1 MDNTFILR
9 ETEFAIDKNMH
20 YEGAMTI
27 GNGYINLRGAF
38 EEGLDSQPQDLEYIR
53 IPANVTLEK
62 SRKTQSKFGTYIPG
76 VTGNNPLLNEVI
88 VNLPHI
94 INFTLV
100 VDGENMDME
109 KSAISEYDRSLNMS
123 DGSLARRVVWKTKS
137 GCVIEVKFERFASWA
152 DKHLLCQE
160 ISLTAVQGSPDLEIF
175 AGIDANVRTNG
186 HNHFSM
192 LNTWVNDAGLP
203 TVQLETDRNVTAW
216 FVADVQSIIP
226 SSPVQW
232 SGYVGRKFAFRLQ
245 QGAVIKFDKKVYVAT
260 NRDNDN
266 VNAPLLLEQLAKT
279 YAHCSYADLKK
290 KHSEVMALDWN
301 AADII
306 VEGNEEYQ
314 RALRFS
320 IYHLLRAQV
329 KGDSRV
335 AICAKGHAGEAYFGR
350 YFWDTEMYLLPFF
363 LYTFPE
369 RARDLALYRY
379 NTLDGAKQ
387 NAKKYGYH
395 GARYPWESGTEGTEQ
410 CPNWQYGDHEI
421 HVTADAV
428 LGMYHYYKATDD
440 EVFANTKL
448 LPVLVETARYWCSRG
463 DRRNGR
469 CELLGVM
476 GPDEYSP
483 FSRNNYYTNYLAKFS
498 LELTVERLRKLKDN
512 DAAYSEITRE
522 LALSETELA
531 DFELVAA
538 QLPLPYDEP
547 RKLLLQAEDFMDL
560 ADIDF
565 DKEWRD
571 KSKPFGN
578 NVSQERCYRS
588 KCLKQADAL
597 MVPFLFPQ
605 KFSQEEIGNCYDY
618 YEPLTTHDSSL
629 SPSAHAIVAAWLG
642 KSAIAEQFFRR
653 SIFIDTDA
661 QNCGAADGIHIAN
674 AGGNWMVLV
683 YGFLGMQ
690 TAINSD
696 ELSFQPRLPQGISG
710 LELTINWH
718 GTAVKVASDHQS
730 LRLTNTGSQSIN
742 VRVNNRKY
750 ILKPEVERKFKLV

>member
-38 EEGLDSQPQDLEYIR
+38 EEGLDSQQQDLEYIR

-62 SRKTQSKFGTYIPG
+62 AKKTQSKFGTYIPG

-94 INFTLV
+94 LNFTLV

-109 KSAISEYDRSLNMS
+109 KSDISEYDRSLNMY
-123 DGSLARRVVWKTKS
+123 DGSFSRRVVWKTKT
-137 GCVIEVKFERFASWA
+137 GCVLEVQFERFASWA
-152 DKHLLCQE
+152 DKHLVCQE

-175 AGIDANVRTNG
+175 AGVDANVRTNG
-186 HNHFSM
+186 HNHFAG
-192 LNTWVNDAGLP
+192 LNTWINDSGLP
-203 TVQLETDRNVTAW
+203 SVQIETDRKATVW
-216 FVADVQSIIP
+216 FVTDVQSIIP

-232 SGYVGRKFAFRLQ
+232 PGYVGRKFAFRLQ

-260 NRDNDN
+260 DRDLDN
-266 VNAPLLLEQLAKT
+266 ANAPLLLEQLAKT
-279 YAHCSYADLKK
+279 YGYCTYVDLKK
-290 KHSEVMALDWN
+290 AHSDVLERDWK

-306 VEGNEEYQ
+306 VQGNEEYQ

-363 LYTFPE
+363 LYTLPE
-369 RARDLALYRY
+369 RACDLVQYRY
-379 NTLDGAKQ
+379 KTLAGAKQ
-387 NAKKYGYH
+387 NAKKYGYS
-395 GARYPWESGTEGTEQ
+395 GARYPWESGTKGTEQ

-421 HVTADAV
+421 HVTADVV
-428 LGMYHYYKATDD
+428 LGMYHYYKATND
-440 EVFANTKL
+440 EQFAREQL
-448 LPVLVETARYWCSRG
+448 LPVLVETARYWCSRV

-469 CELLGVM
+469 CDLLGVM

-498 LELTVERLRKLKDN
+498 LELTVERLQKLKADKVT
-512 DAAYSEITRE
+512 YSEIITR
-522 LALSETELA
+522 LALSETETA
-531 DFELVAA
+531 DFALVAA
-538 QLPLPYDEP
+538 QLPLPYDETG
-547 RKLLLQAEDFMDL
+547 KLLLQAEDFKYL

-565 DKEWRD
+565 NKEWRD
-571 KSKPFGN
+571 KSKAFGN

-597 MVPFLFPQ
+597 MVPFLFPE
-605 KFSQEEIGNCYDY
+605 KFSSEELRNCYNY

-642 KSAIAEQFFRR
+642 MSEIAEQFFRR
-653 SIFIDTDA
+653 SIFIDTDVR
-661 QNCGAADGIHIAN
+661 NCGAADGIHIAN
-674 AGGNWMVLV
+674 AGGNWMVVV

-690 TAINSD
+690 TVMSSD
-696 ELSFQPRLPQGISG
+696 ELSFQPRLPQGVAG

-718 GTAVKVASDHQS
+718 GTAVKIACDHQL
-730 LRLTNTGSQSIN
+730 LRLTNTGNQSIN

-750 ILKPEVERKFKLV
+750 ILKPEVERKFKLG